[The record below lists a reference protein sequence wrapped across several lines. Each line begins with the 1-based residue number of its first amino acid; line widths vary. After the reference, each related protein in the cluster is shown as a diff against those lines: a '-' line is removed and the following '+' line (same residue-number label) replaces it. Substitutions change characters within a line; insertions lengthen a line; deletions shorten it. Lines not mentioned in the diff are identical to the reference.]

1 MVASD
6 ADGDGIAYSISG
18 SDITIDASS
27 GVIAFVSAPDYETK
41 TSYTATV
48 TASDGSNSSTQDIAV
63 NITNLPNVS
72 GIAYTSRY
80 SVMDSDIPNTDYL
93 AYSSNDTVADA
104 QNLINPSVVTGFIG
118 GSDILDVYSVSTSSS
133 MYVNLDVVDYINNS
147 KELRLYIYESDGS
160 VREFSYTSA
169 STEANMTIL
178 LPNGGDYLIAV
189 RQENNSSKYIL
200 TLGQRYSSS
209 SMEASTD
216 FIPDYVIN
224 EFVGY
229 VPQNKESLN
238 TKMNK
243 SSNRIKE
250 LELELSKN
258 ELFDLTGY
266 SFDNPGIK
274 SFQIKKT
281 KQSQLELS
289 NKTERINNSIT
300 SGLQSIS
307 QKQSDYLYDWSQLQ
321 YLRNLDRDTI
331 FDLNYTY
338 QLSSFTRDPL
348 YSYQW
353 NLDSV
358 GLEPTLNA
366 LGQDVKDVAVAVID
380 SGGPTPNSTAWNGSN
395 LIDGGYDFVYG
406 NSNSID
412 YLATPNNTGKN
423 LSHGTHVSTTI
434 SAKNDG
440 VHFNGYAVKALNIN
454 VFPVIGT
461 GDNAKTGGA
470 SNWNI
475 ANAILYASG
484 LSNSS
489 GSVAPNT
496 TPIKVINLSLGSPS
510 YSETLCAAIT
520 DAISQGITVIAASG
534 NDQDTDPGSISYPA
548 ACTGVISVGATNSA
562 GEISSYSQQNI
573 HVDISAPGGDMV
585 DRDGDGVPDLIL
597 AYGNDNFDTTKVLTA
612 GTSMASPQVSAAIA
626 LMYAVDS
633 SMTPSRVDNMLV
645 AGELTNDLGDSG
657 KDNVYGYGLLNIPKA
672 IENVLQ
678 DTSSSTTYAYTSTS
692 YLDFGSTTTQLTI
705 DLLKVGTGTLSVSSL
720 GADNAS
726 GLSYNDS
733 SANSDGFGTY
743 SIIIDRSS
751 IPSGE
756 FSNTIYFNLSNG
768 EKIAAIIYYNVG
780 SLRSRANIGKAY
792 IAMYDASDN
801 SLWGSLEAV
810 VDGSISF
817 IAEDVAPGNYYILT
831 STDIDNDNTVC
842 DYGELCEYYPNLGET
857 TYYFTV
863 SDSNL
868 TDYEIFLQPLI
879 KYGGV
884 NAASLEN
891 NIEQPNNI
899 NYLGKQKSFNNIGNI
914 LINPID
920 ANIESKQDKTGM
932 KGDKEFISN

>member
-1 MVASD
+1 
-6 ADGDGIAYSISG
+6 
-18 SDITIDASS
+18 
-27 GVIAFVSAPDYETK
+27 
-41 TSYTATV
+41 
-48 TASDGSNSSTQDIAV
+48 
-63 NITNLPNVS
+63 
-72 GIAYTSRY
+72 
-80 SVMDSDIPNTDYL
+80 MDSDIPNTDYL
-93 AYSSNDTVADA
+93 AYASNDTVADA
-104 QNLINPSVVTGFIG
+104 QAIINPSIVTGFIG
-118 GSDILDVYSVSTSSS
+118 GSDTLDIYSVSTSSS
-133 MYVNLDVVDYINNS
+133 MYVNLDVVDYIDDS

-160 VREFSYTSA
+160 AREFSYTSA

-178 LPNGGDYLIAV
+178 LPNGADYLIAV
-189 RQENNSSKYIL
+189 RQQNNSSKYVL

-209 SMEASTD
+209 SMEVSTD
-216 FIPDYVIN
+216 FIPNYAIK

-229 VPQNKESLN
+229 VPQNIESLN
-238 TKMNK
+238 TKINK
-243 SSNRIKE
+243 SSNRIQK
-250 LELELSKN
+250 LELSKN
-258 ELFDLTGY
+258 ELFDSTGY
-266 SFDNPGIK
+266 SFDNPGIR

-281 KQSQLELS
+281 KEIQLELW
-289 NKTERINNSIT
+289 NQVTTNNSII
-300 SGLQSIS
+300 SGLQPIS
-307 QKQSDYLYDWSQLQ
+307 QKQVDYLNDWSQLQ
-321 YLRNLDRDTI
+321 YLRSLDSNTI

-348 YSYQW
+348 YSFQW
-353 NLDSV
+353 NLQRV

-366 LGQDVKDVAVAVID
+366 IGQDVKDVAVAVID
-380 SGGPTPNSTAWNGSN
+380 SGGPTPNSTAWNASN
-395 LIDGGYDFVYG
+395 LIDGGYDFVNG
-406 NSNSID
+406 ESKSID
-412 YLATPNNTGKN
+412 YLATSNNTGNN

-440 VHFNGYAVKALNIN
+440 VSFNGYAVKALNIN
-454 VFPVIGT
+454 VFSVIGT
-461 GDNAKTGGA
+461 GANAKTGGA
-470 SNWNI
+470 SNANI

-496 TPIKVINLSLGSPS
+496 TPIKVINLSLGGPS
-510 YSETLCAAIT
+510 YSEALCAAVN

-534 NDQDTDPGSISYPA
+534 NAQDTNPGSISYPA
-548 ACTGVISVGATNSA
+548 ACPGVISVGATNSA
-562 GEISSYSQQNI
+562 DEISSYSQQNT
-573 HVDISAPGGDMV
+573 HVDISAPGGDYV
-585 DRDGDGVPDLIL
+585 DRDGNGIPDLIL
-597 AYGNDNFDTTKVLTA
+597 AYGNDDADPIKAFSA
-612 GTSMASPQVSAAIA
+612 GTSMASPQVSAAVA
-626 LMYAVDS
+626 LMYSVDS
-633 SMTPSRVDNMLV
+633 SMTPSRVENMLM

-678 DTSSSTTYAYTSTS
+678 DISSSTTYAYTSAS
-692 YLDFGSTTTQLTI
+692 YLDFASTSTQLTV

-743 SIIIDRSS
+743 TIIIDRSS
-751 IPSGE
+751 IPNGE

-768 EKIAAIIYYNVG
+768 EKVAVRIYYNVG

-792 IAMYDASDN
+792 IGMYDASDD

-810 VDGSISF
+810 VNGSVSF
-817 IAEDVAPGNYYILT
+817 TATDVAPGNYYILT

-842 DYGELCEYYPNLGET
+842 DYGELCEYYPKLGET

-868 TDYEIFLQPLI
+868 TGYEIFLQPLI

-884 NAASLEN
+884 NAASIEN
-891 NIEQPNNI
+891 NIEQLNNI
-899 NYLGKQKSFNNIGNI
+899 NKLSKQKSYNKNRNI

-920 ANIESKQDKTGM
+920 SNIEFIQDNIGM
-932 KGDKEFISN
+932 KGDKEFISD